1 MHIFLLGTGWPAAKW
16 LWQKR
21 ELWPNW
27 GNVWTPPSFMLTHW
41 KRKQSLKRIFG
52 CISCRFRT
60 QLRVSKKDRTTS
72 AHLILVP
79 PLPSSGSSRPFIC
92 SLEGKSQVLEASS
105 FASSTVLHRD
115 TPSHCA
121 AVHQGLGLVQEKAI
135 TWKGSWPSP
144 SPSGYFWV
152 IWGVAGVVRREQ
164 AHVQRT
170 LSPATTE
177 KLRKQPCQLP
187 CLVHK
192 RDLDS
197 ASHHW
202 RPEAPGSGRCRGVSG
217 KMRHLEMRKARLC
230 MRVKQKE
237 AEAFTGEMDGAA
249 SPKMWASN

>member
-1 MHIFLLGTGWPAAKW
+1 MHTFLLGTGWPAAKW

-52 CISCRFRT
+52 CISCWFRT

-115 TPSHCA
+115 TAFTLCGCAPGFGIGPGKSHNLE
-121 AVHQGLGLVQEKAI
+121 GLL
-135 TWKGSWPSP
+135 
-144 SPSGYFWV
+144 
-152 IWGVAGVVRREQ
+152 
-164 AHVQRT
+164 T
-170 LSPATTE
+170 LSIPFR
-177 KLRKQPCQLP
+177 LFLGH
-187 CLVHK
+187 L
-192 RDLDS
+192 
-197 ASHHW
+197 
-202 RPEAPGSGRCRGVSG
+202 GSGRGG
-217 KMRHLEMRKARLC
+217 KEGAGPCTADTVPSYNRETQKAALPVTLSCAQKGSRLSFSPLETRSTRQ
-230 MRVKQKE
+230 REV
-237 AEAFTGEMDGAA
+237 
-249 SPKMWASN
+249 